1 MARTF
6 TARYPGECDDC
17 GFAFDEGD
25 LIGYDDGD
33 NLAHARCLDEAEE
46 REKKTVSLPS
56 DPF

>member
-1 MARTF
+1 MTTRTF

-25 LIGYDDGD
+25 TVGYDDD
-33 NLAHARCLDEAEE
+33 NNLSHARCLDEAAD
-46 REKKTVSLPS
+46 RASKSLDT